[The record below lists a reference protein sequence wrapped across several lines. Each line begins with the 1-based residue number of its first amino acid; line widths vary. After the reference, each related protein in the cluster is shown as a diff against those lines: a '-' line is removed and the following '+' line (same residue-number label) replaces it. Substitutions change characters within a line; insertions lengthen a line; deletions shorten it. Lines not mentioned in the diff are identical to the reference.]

1 MTYSKLKRVYDC
13 VCVIV
18 LLIIVWPFF
27 ILIPLLIK
35 MEDRSGPVIYTQER
49 IGKDG
54 IPFILY
60 KFRSMRQ
67 LDPLKELESDGERLL
82 RVGRLI
88 RKTSLDELPQLFNVL
103 RGEMSLIGPR
113 PLLPEYLSFY
123 TEQEKKRHN
132 VRPGMSGLAQ
142 CKGRHTLNWE
152 ERFDLDVYYVENL
165 SFRLDLLILALTI
178 KRVCLIKDVM
188 ELEANP
194 LNDLV
199 DERKPLG

>member
-165 SFRLDLLILALTI
+165 SFRLDLLILGLTI